1 MLRTSGA
8 LVLASFTLSAAP
20 RLYLVHIA
28 SLSAGGVDPP
38 YSVITAF
45 KSASGVL
52 YAELD
57 VRVQV
62 RTCNKPTPAS
72 CPDMSNSWRCFPLSL
87 SSQASGPPC
96 CARVGS
102 ASSQAGV
109 SDTAAPA
116 ASVPRKPR
124 RLNMLMPPCWGFSLQ
139 NPNREALK
147 IRRAH
152 V

>member
-28 SLSAGGVDPP
+28 SLNASGVDPP
-38 YSVITAF
+38 YTVITAF

-52 YAELD
+52 SAELYVD
-57 VRVQV
+57 IQL
-62 RTCNKPTPAS
+62 RTCNKPTPSS
-72 CPDMSNSWRCFPLSL
+72 CPDMSNSCPRFPLSL

-102 ASSQAGV
+102 ASSQAGR
-109 SDTAAPA
+109 SDTAGPAP
-116 ASVPRKPR
+116 SVPRE
-124 RLNMLMPPCWGFSLQ
+124 PPLVASLL
-139 NPNREALK
+139 PPSLRF
-147 IRRAH
+147 
-152 V
+152 

>member
-28 SLSAGGVDPP
+28 SLNASSVDPP

-45 KSASGVL
+45 RSESGVL
-52 YAELD
+52 YAELYVD
-57 VRVQV
+57 IQL
-62 RTCNKPTPAS
+62 RTCNKPTPSS

-109 SDTAAPA
+109 SDTAAPGPGA
-116 ASVPRKPR
+116 PREPPTVE
-124 RLNMLMPPCWGFSLQ
+124 MPIAPSLGVSLL
-139 NPNREALK
+139 RERGGCPLP
-147 IRRAH
+147 
-152 V
+152 